1 MNNTLHYL
9 LMANHMSLH
18 KQLFASVKDTELTL
32 GQPKVLD
39 YLKNHNGAVQK
50 EIASSCHIE
59 PASLTSILNGMEKKG
74 LIIRK
79 MQNDNRRAFSIF
91 LTEKGKEL
99 MERVDFEFKKIDNK
113 CLSGF
118 SEEEKIVL
126 NEYLERIYKNL
137 HNNKMANGDDII
149 E

>member
-18 KQLFASVKDTELTL
+18 KRLFASVKDTGLTH
-32 GQPKVLD
+32 GQPKILD
-39 YLKNHNGAVQK
+39 YLKDHNGAVQK

-59 PASLTSILNGMEKKG
+59 PASLTSILNGMERKG

-79 MQNDNRRAFSIF
+79 IQDDNRRAFSIF

-99 MERVDFEFKKIDNK
+99 MERVDFEFQKIDDK

-118 SEEEKIVL
+118 SEEEKITL

-137 HNNKMANGDDII
+137 HNNKIANGDDTI